1 MSENTKSNKVYFA
14 PGCFDTFEG
23 SQEELD
29 DLMLEIQR
37 LADTGELTERVHLVN
52 VDEIDTLFED
62 EPELAE
68 KLLQFAEADGIK
80 RNLQ

>member
-1 MSENTKSNKVYFA
+1 MNEDKKPLEVVFA

-29 DLMLEIQR
+29 EIMAEILR
-37 LADTGELTERVHLVN
+37 MAESGELTQRSTS
-52 VDEIDTLFED
+52 VDLDELYDL
-62 EPELAE
+62 EPERAQQIIQALDNIDAP
-68 KLLQFAEADGIK
+68 I

>member
-1 MSENTKSNKVYFA
+1 MNEDKKPLEVVFA

-29 DLMLEIQR
+29 EIMAEILR
-37 LADTGELTERVHLVN
+37 MAESGELTERSSS
-52 VDEIDTLFED
+52 VDLDELYDL
-62 EPELAE
+62 EPERAQQIIQALDNIDAP
-68 KLLQFAEADGIK
+68 I